1 MNLKCHIIDG
11 AIQKKD
17 YSNVLQRHSF
27 KKERAS
33 LIKKSLARDLGV
45 ARLHL
50 HQQGG
55 EGGGVRMYEQ
65 DEEYLD
71 EGEDGDEISNEIW
84 QEV

>member
-11 AIQKKD
+11 AIRKKD

-33 LIKKSLARDLGV
+33 LIKVPCKRSRRSSPTPAPT
-45 ARLHL
+45 
-50 HQQGG
+50 GG